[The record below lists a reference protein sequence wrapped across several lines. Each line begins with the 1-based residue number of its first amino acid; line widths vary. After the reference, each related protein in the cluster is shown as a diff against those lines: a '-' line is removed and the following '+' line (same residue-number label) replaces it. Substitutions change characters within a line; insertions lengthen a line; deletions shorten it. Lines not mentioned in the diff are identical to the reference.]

1 MDLFEGSVCY
11 STFGEISP
19 TKDVPVQ
26 VCFLCEATKG
36 ADGDMNMCYTNLSES
51 AQYWGT
57 LYRSNP
63 WAITPS
69 YCALVG
75 FHISMIVPDLL
86 HVWNLGV
93 LQQLLGSALRVIL
106 TDQIV
111 FTQGDLESRLKA
123 ATISLRAFAKQSR
136 LPLRWRK
143 LNKGRLHWKS
153 RSYPSL
159 GGSGYDAF
167 VISRW
172 LHSTLQ
178 PFTAVYPEIATLLWT
193 SNQAISLLYDAHF
206 FLTPQ
211 EQDTVRTL
219 GSLFLRT
226 YLSLASQ
233 ALGRGQYLWRV
244 IPKFHLLAHV
254 FRCDR
259 VCNVAKHST
268 WMDEDY
274 LKKVGKT
281 LRLRPKPTIQHRC
294 LQRWMLS
301 IPGHLERCR
310 QKHNR

>member
-1 MDLFEGSVCY
+1 M
-11 STFGEISP
+11 EI
-19 TKDVPVQ
+19 TK
-26 VCFLCEATKG
+26 
-36 ADGDMNMCYTNLSES
+36 LSI
-51 AQYWGT
+51 AW
-57 LYRSNP
+57 
-63 WAITPS
+63 
-69 YCALVG
+69 
-75 FHISMIVPDLL
+75 
-86 HVWNLGV
+86 
-93 LQQLLGSALRVIL
+93 
-106 TDQIV
+106 
-111 FTQGDLESRLKA
+111 
-123 ATISLRAFAKQSR
+123 
-136 LPLRWRK
+136 
-143 LNKGRLHWKS
+143 
-153 RSYPSL
+153 
-159 GGSGYDAF
+159 GSGYDAF

-281 LRLRPKPTIQHRC
+281 LRLSPKPTIQHRC